1 MSDPKGRSIMV
12 DTTIAELDDL
22 RLTCWRAVTSLWWG
36 HWAIVDAGLQVTQTV
51 LATAAPAPPP
61 VSPVSEG
68 LAERALARA
77 KKGLA
82 PPREVYQAPYRD
94 RITWAEFP
102 AWARPC
108 DPELFE
114 GCSHEG

>member
-1 MSDPKGRSIMV
+1 MSDPKERSIMV
-12 DTTIAELDDL
+12 DTTIAELDEL
-22 RLTCWRAVTSLWWG
+22 RLTCWRAVTSIWWG
-36 HWAIVDAGLQVTQTV
+36 HWAIVDAGLQATQTV
-51 LATAAPAPPP
+51 LATAAPAPAAA
-61 VSPVSEG
+61 EG

-82 PPREVYQAPYRD
+82 PPREVYQSPCRD
-94 RITWAEFP
+94 RINWAEFP